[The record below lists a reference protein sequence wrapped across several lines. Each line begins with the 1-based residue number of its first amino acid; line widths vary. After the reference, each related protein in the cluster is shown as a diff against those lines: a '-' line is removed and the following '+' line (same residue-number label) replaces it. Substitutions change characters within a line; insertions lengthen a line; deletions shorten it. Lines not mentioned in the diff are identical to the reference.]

1 MTGPWVSAHS
11 FFRLLGGALLI
22 LLAWVGL
29 GSFVSLYLMGLW
41 EVTFLTGS
49 ALLLYL
55 AIHAG
60 FVCFAIAYI
69 AVQLGLNQQPVQIL
83 FSPAG
88 RPWRMGAF
96 WETLGI
102 WLGLLL
108 LSSGLEALLYPGSV
122 VFKGLVSDW
131 PLWLLAICL
140 FTPLQVWAEES
151 FFRVYLPSLFMRL
164 FQSLLGP
171 YSKLGMALT
180 IGLSACCFA
189 LVHLQNPELNTP
201 AAWLVVV
208 YYLLFATFA
217 ALLLHWEQG
226 LERVLAWHLGT
237 NLFAFFIL
245 SYDLAA
251 IRTPALFHSSRFDPL
266 WNLVQF
272 VLLSLLGCGILY
284 LRKKRESFV

>member
-1 MTGPWVSAHS
+1 MTAPWVSAHS

-22 LLAWVGL
+22 LLAWIGL

-41 EVTFLTGS
+41 QVTFLTGS

-69 AVQLGLNQQPVQIL
+69 AVQLGLNQQPAHIL
-83 FSPAG
+83 FCPAG

-96 WETLGI
+96 WETLGLWI
-102 WLGLLL
+102 GLLL

-122 VFKGLVSDW
+122 VFKGLVPNW
-131 PLWLLAICL
+131 PFWFLAICL
-140 FTPLQVWAEES
+140 LTPLQVWAEES
-151 FFRVYLPSLFMRL
+151 FFRVYLPSLFLRL
-164 FQSLLGP
+164 FKFEGP
-171 YSKLGMALT
+171 PSTLGMALT

-201 AAWLVVV
+201 AAWLVVG
-208 YYLLFATFA
+208 YYLLFATLA
-217 ALLLHWEQG
+217 ALLLLWEQG

-251 IRTPALFHSSRFDPL
+251 IRTPALFHSSRFDPV
-266 WNLVQF
+266 WNLAQF

-284 LRKKRESFV
+284 LRKRRERSV